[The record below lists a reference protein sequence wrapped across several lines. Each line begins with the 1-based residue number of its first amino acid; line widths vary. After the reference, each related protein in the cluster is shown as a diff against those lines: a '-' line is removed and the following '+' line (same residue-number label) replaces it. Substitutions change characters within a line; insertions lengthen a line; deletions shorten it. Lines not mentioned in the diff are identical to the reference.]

1 LCCPASL
8 MFAASQGFGDPVRG
22 TGVMLSKAVC
32 AALFV
37 TIPAFLGYPAPLN
50 LDLRVK
56 SSPSAETV
64 DLEFWPVPAATVSLQ
79 PRWPIIDVPAD
90 RLRFRDG
97 DVLTKELQRQL
108 QRVGCYSG
116 EINGAWTQST
126 RRAMQTFT
134 NRVNAVLPV
143 ERPDHILLAML
154 RSHPD
159 KTCSKPCPLGEDPA
173 PDGRCMPWAMTGLP
187 LKTAARSHS
196 KPMPL
201 VKSWRAAETTALEDA
216 IPKIPAREA
225 VMTAPAKP
233 QPVLRM
239 IIAAPPSKP
248 TSQRPAVAAVNREQ
262 PRVSHRPER
271 EQSRPM
277 RQTEF
282 VRTLFQRLDNSAR

>member
-1 LCCPASL
+1 ML
-8 MFAASQGFGDPVRG
+8 AASNGFGDPVRG

-32 AALFV
+32 VALFV

-50 LDLRVK
+50 LDRRVR
-56 SSPSAETV
+56 SSPSAQGV
-64 DLEFWPVPAATVSLQ
+64 DVEFWPVPVPTVSLQ
-79 PRWPIIDVPAD
+79 PRWLVIDVPAD

-108 QRVGCYSG
+108 RRVGCYSG

-134 NRVNAVLPV
+134 NRVNAALPV

-154 RSHPD
+154 QSNPD
-159 KTCSKPCPLGEDPA
+159 KTCSKPCSLGENSA
-173 PDGRCMPWAMTGLP
+173 PDGSCMPGAMTGLSI
-187 LKTAARSHS
+187 KTAALSHP
-196 KPMPL
+196 KPQPL
-201 VKSWRAAETTALEDA
+201 VTGWRAVETTALEDA
-216 IPKIPAREA
+216 IPKIPAREP

-233 QPVLRM
+233 QPIPKM
-239 IIAAPPSKP
+239 MIAAPPPKP
-248 TSQRPAVAAVNREQ
+248 TSQRPAVAATNREQ

-277 RQTEF
+277 QQSEF
-282 VRTLFQRLDNSAR
+282 VRTFFQRLDNSAR